1 MELNLRGER
10 RAAGV
15 YVGLLLRKHPMA
27 RSLTVKHTEAPGT
40 SGLLNAFLLV
50 AFGWLV
56 ASMLFAG
63 VSASAATEGAPSGEI
78 NGQ

>member
-1 MELNLRGER
+1 
-10 RAAGV
+10 
-15 YVGLLLRKHPMA
+15 MA

-40 SGLLNAFLLV
+40 SSLLNAFLLV

-63 VSASAATEGAPSGEI
+63 VSASAATDSAPAVGI

>member
-1 MELNLRGER
+1 
-10 RAAGV
+10 
-15 YVGLLLRKHPMA
+15 MA

-40 SGLLNAFLLV
+40 SSLLNAFLLV

-63 VSASAATEGAPSGEI
+63 VSASAATQGAPAGEI

>member
-1 MELNLRGER
+1 
-10 RAAGV
+10 
-15 YVGLLLRKHPMA
+15 MA

-63 VSASAATEGAPSGEI
+63 VSASAATDSAPAVGI